1 MTIEEQI
8 RQLTKEA
15 FVDLVHLRYDKLK
28 EENKLN
34 EETENFLKEV
44 FQEQGILSLPPSN
57 EEMDIDV
64 YENNDNSGFCSE
76 IRYLWFDDEE
86 SPIVLFCQAKADK
99 ERTRVTEFY
108 IETLDA

>member
-1 MTIEEQI
+1 MPIEEQI
-8 RQLTKEA
+8 RQLAKEA
-15 FVDLVHLRYDKLK
+15 FFDLVHLRYDKLK
-28 EENKLN
+28 KENKLT

-64 YENNDNSGFCSE
+64 YEYNDNSGYCAE

-86 SPIVLFCQAKADK
+86 SPIVLFCQAKANEEK
-99 ERTRVTEFY
+99 TRVTEFY